1 MSGVIRR
8 KVAVVYADA
17 SQTDLELVGEV
28 CFPNLQ
34 YDVAAVE
41 FGSVLNDT
49 TARQQVVMTN
59 NSKVDAA
66 FYWQFTDADPAGDGE
81 RHNLLWI

>member
-1 MSGVIRR
+1 MSGVLRR
-8 KVAVVYADA
+8 KIAVVYADA

-34 YDVAAVE
+34 YNVAAVK

-49 TARQQVVMTN
+49 TARQLVTMTN
-59 NSKVDAA
+59 TSKVDAA
-66 FYWQFTDADPAGDGE
+66 FHWQFAEAETSGDGE
-81 RHNLLWI
+81 MD